1 MIRRL
6 IVQKRRRG
14 LGAVVL
20 PKYTPCRYSSA
31 EGVSRIRLD
40 GNTTPPHLTPPSIS
54 TSGFEIQGISTRI
67 LSSEAVIAPVELFKA
82 ISTLNNNSK
91 STTTL
96 FSTTATSDNLNIIS
110 NTTWHGLGLN
120 TDDEVVEEAGK
131 TSELCEQGIKDENLV
146 DDVSIVT
153 AASSSVSEERD
164 TKDTANVAKE
174 KIESINQQPNEEVH
188 EFDTLKQKME
198 RVLDQEFLQN
208 TARGHIKISKLFNE
222 VRESSYAEELLN
234 EKELLSMFFYL
245 IRNNNVTSSYE
256 VLKYHA
262 EQCKKQGRLVRLDMY
277 QRIIHRLRPIDKF
290 RNPNDRSTK
299 SQRNISPYDLQRL
312 VNDLTRHIKE
322 EYGEGKKK
330 VYQYILL
337 PELVA
342 ALIDRKNED
351 IAAWANPI
359 MKYILHN
366 NFPVLDP
373 ELYEYI
379 LSRGKRRDPS
389 RLIPSSHDIFPYERV
404 LSMLTS
410 SGKYI
415 IYIFLV
421 VVIVNG
427 LIVNPLLILILSFWA

>member
-6 IVQKRRRG
+6 IIQKRRRG
-14 LGAVVL
+14 LGAVL

-31 EGVSRIRLD
+31 AEGVRLD
-40 GNTTPPHLTPPSIS
+40 GIDTPPHLIPPSIS

-67 LSSEAVIAPVELFKA
+67 LSSEAVIAPVELYKA
-82 ISTLNNNSK
+82 ISTLNNSSK
-91 STTTL
+91 STSTL

-110 NTTWHGLGLN
+110 DTTWHGLGLN
-120 TDDEVVEEAGK
+120 TNDEVVEEVE
-131 TSELCEQGIKDENLV
+131 TSESYEQEIEDENPV
-146 DDVSIVT
+146 DDVIPSIVT
-153 AASSSVSEERD
+153 ASSSSESVSEERD
-164 TKDTANVAKE
+164 TKEEDIAIATAE
-174 KIESINQQPNEEVH
+174 KIEPINQQPNEEVN

-222 VRESSYAEELLN
+222 VRESPYAEELLN

-245 IRNNNVTSSYE
+245 IRNNNVTTSYE
-256 VLKYHA
+256 ILKYHA

-290 RNPNDRSTK
+290 QNSNNRSTI
-299 SQRNISPYDLQRL
+299 SQRNISPYDLQKL

-342 ALIDRKNED
+342 ALIDRKNEE

-389 RLIPSSHDIFPYERV
+389 RLIPSSHDIFPHERV

-415 IYIFLV
+415 HF
-421 VVIVNG
+421 
-427 LIVNPLLILILSFWA
+427 SSC

>member
-6 IVQKRRRG
+6 IIQKRRRG
-14 LGAVVL
+14 LGAVL
-20 PKYTPCRYSSA
+20 PKYTPCRYSSSA
-31 EGVSRIRLD
+31 EGVRLD
-40 GNTTPPHLTPPSIS
+40 GIDTPPHLIPPSIS

-67 LSSEAVIAPVELFKA
+67 LSSEAVIAPVELYKA
-82 ISTLNNNSK
+82 ISTLNNSSK
-91 STTTL
+91 STSTL

-110 NTTWHGLGLN
+110 DTTWHGLGLN
-120 TDDEVVEEAGK
+120 TNDEVVEEVE
-131 TSELCEQGIKDENLV
+131 TSESYEQEIEDENPV
-146 DDVSIVT
+146 DDVIPSIVT
-153 AASSSVSEERD
+153 ASSSSESVSEERD
-164 TKDTANVAKE
+164 TKEEDIAIATAE
-174 KIESINQQPNEEVH
+174 KIEPINQQPNEEVN

-222 VRESSYAEELLN
+222 VRESPYAEELLN

-245 IRNNNVTSSYE
+245 IRNNNVTASYE
-256 VLKYHA
+256 ILKYHA

-290 RNPNDRSTK
+290 QNSNNRSTI
-299 SQRNISPYDLQRL
+299 SQRNISPYDLQKL

-342 ALIDRKNED
+342 ALIDRKNEE

-389 RLIPSSHDIFPYERV
+389 RLIPSSHDIFPHERV

-415 IYIFLV
+415 HF
-421 VVIVNG
+421 
-427 LIVNPLLILILSFWA
+427 SSC

>member
-6 IVQKRRRG
+6 IIQKRRRG
-14 LGAVVL
+14 LGAVL

-31 EGVSRIRLD
+31 AEGVRLD
-40 GNTTPPHLTPPSIS
+40 GIDTPPHLIPPSIS

-67 LSSEAVIAPVELFKA
+67 LSSEAVIAPVELYKA
-82 ISTLNNNSK
+82 ISTLNNSSK
-91 STTTL
+91 STSTL
-96 FSTTATSDNLNIIS
+96 FSTTATSSDNLNIIS
-110 NTTWHGLGLN
+110 DTTWHGLGLN
-120 TDDEVVEEAGK
+120 TNEEVVDEVGTGE
-131 TSELCEQGIKDENLV
+131 SREQEIEDENLAN
-146 DDVSIVT
+146 DANIVT
-153 AASSSVSEERD
+153 ASSSVSESVTPEEED
-164 TKDTANVAKE
+164 IAIAATENIDE
-174 KIESINQQPNEEVH
+174 PINQQPNEEVN

-208 TARGHIKISKLFNE
+208 TGRGHIKISKLFNE
-222 VRESSYAEELLN
+222 VRESPYAEELLN

-245 IRNNNVTSSYE
+245 IRNNNVTASYE
-256 VLKYHA
+256 ILKYHA

-290 RNPNDRSTK
+290 QNSNNRSTI
-299 SQRNISPYDLQRL
+299 SQRNISPYDLQKL

-342 ALIDRKNED
+342 ALIDRKNEE

-359 MKYILHN
+359 MKYILHK

-389 RLIPSSHDIFPYERV
+389 RLIPSSHDIFPHERV

-410 SGKYI
+410 SGK
-415 IYIFLV
+415 
-421 VVIVNG
+421 
-427 LIVNPLLILILSFWA
+427 

>member
-1 MIRRL
+1 M
-6 IVQKRRRG
+6 
-14 LGAVVL
+14 
-20 PKYTPCRYSSA
+20 
-31 EGVSRIRLD
+31 
-40 GNTTPPHLTPPSIS
+40 
-54 TSGFEIQGISTRI
+54 
-67 LSSEAVIAPVELFKA
+67 
-82 ISTLNNNSK
+82 NNSSK
-91 STTTL
+91 STSTL

-110 NTTWHGLGLN
+110 DTTWHGLGLN
-120 TDDEVVEEAGK
+120 TNEEVVLEEAE
-131 TSELCEQGIKDENLV
+131 TSESYEQEIEDENLAN
-146 DDVSIVT
+146 DANIVT
-153 AASSSVSEERD
+153 ASSSVSESVTPEEED
-164 TKDTANVAKE
+164 IAIAATENIDE
-174 KIESINQQPNEEVH
+174 PINQQPNEEVN

-208 TARGHIKISKLFNE
+208 TGRGHIKISKLFNE
-222 VRESSYAEELLN
+222 VRESPYAEELLN

-245 IRNNNVTSSYE
+245 IRNNNVTASYE
-256 VLKYHA
+256 ILKYHA

-290 RNPNDRSTK
+290 QNSNNRSTI
-299 SQRNISPYDLQRL
+299 SQRNISPYDLQKL

-322 EYGEGKKK
+322 EYSEGKKK

-342 ALIDRKNED
+342 ALIDRKNEE

-404 LSMLTS
+404 LLMLTS
-410 SGKYI
+410 SGKYS
-415 IYIFLV
+415 V
-421 VVIVNG
+421 
-427 LIVNPLLILILSFWA
+427 LIVNCLIVYFPLLIFLILGSIFYLGHKPQPEAVINVLQCYHPFNGEFFIV